1 VDQALAGVSGF
12 LSAPAEYIWDVILA
26 GTRERLNTLVT
37 NWLLRNDENLE
48 ETA

>member
-1 VDQALAGVSGF
+1 VASALAGVSGF
-12 LSAPAEYIWDVILA
+12 LSAPADFIWNIILA

-48 ETA
+48 EIP

>member
-1 VDQALAGVSGF
+1 VASALTGVSGF
-12 LSAPAEYIWDVILA
+12 LSGPADFIWNIILT

-48 ETA
+48 ETP